1 MTALYVV
8 LGLWLVVGVSLTTLI
23 LWLIYTSPIKL
34 AYLFKEA
41 SVEQHVVDSFMDAR
55 NNWKNDSFL
64 GKVLRVILF
73 TVLSPMAFLALLMV
87 SVSSSLSKMIGK

>member
-8 LGLWLVVGVSLTTLI
+8 IGLWLVVGCFLTTLV
-23 LWLIYTSPIKL
+23 LWLVYMSPIKL
-34 AYLFKEA
+34 AFIFKE
-41 SVEQHVVDSFMDAR
+41 VNLEQHVIDSFMDAR

-73 TVLSPMAFLALLMV
+73 MVLSPMVFLALLMV

>member
-8 LGLWLVVGVSLTTLI
+8 LGLWLVVGVFLTTLI
-23 LWLIYTSPIKL
+23 LGLIYTSPIKL
-34 AYLFKEA
+34 AYLFKEV
-41 SVEQHVVDSFMDAR
+41 SVEQHVIDTFMDAR

-64 GKVLRVILF
+64 GKVLRITLF
-73 TVLSPMAFLALLMV
+73 TVLSPMVFLALLMV

>member
-23 LWLIYTSPIKL
+23 LGLIYTSPIKL

-41 SVEQHVVDSFMDAR
+41 SVEQHVIDMFMDAR
-55 NNWKNDSFL
+55 NIWKNDSFL

-73 TVLSPMAFLALLMV
+73 TVLSPMVFLALLMV

>member
-8 LGLWLVVGVSLTTLI
+8 VGLWLVVGFFLTTLV
-23 LWLIYTSPIKL
+23 LWLVYMSPIKL
-34 AYLFKEA
+34 AFILEE
-41 SVEQHVVDSFMDAR
+41 VNLEQHVIDSFTDAR

-73 TVLSPMAFLALLMV
+73 TVLSPMVFLALLMV